1 LLANKTLEVLK
12 VGLKWS
18 ALFIAIV
25 GVVCLVFGIMAI
37 IEAGNSEQEVADEI
51 APIQLSQL
59 DATYDQASAAYKA
72 VRGTGAQEE
81 STLLLQK
88 TSLGL
93 ARSNIGTINFVK
105 NTAILEIVIGAGLV
119 LASAGLFRQ
128 S

>member
-1 LLANKTLEVLK
+1 M
-12 VGLKWS
+12 GLRWS

-37 IEAGNSEQEVADEI
+37 MQAGDSEQKVADEI

-59 DATYDQASAAYKA
+59 DNTYDQASMAYKA

-93 ARSNIGTINFVK
+93 AKSNIGTINFVR
-105 NTAILEIVIGAGLV
+105 NTAILEIVVGAGLV